1 MPLSPSR
8 SVAVLDDE
16 PGLRTALARLLRLHG
31 FEVVPFASGPELLAE
46 LERRPFDALLL
57 DLHMPEPDGFEVLSA
72 LARRVLRPAVIVI
85 TGHDTPEDAARC
97 LALGARLFL
106 PKPLTEATLLD
117 GLREVLAPTAPLTH

>member
-1 MPLSPSR
+1 MPLAPSR
-8 SVAVLDDE
+8 RVAVLDDE

-31 FEVVPFASGPELLAE
+31 FEVTPFASGQELLAE

-57 DLHMPEPDGFEVLSA
+57 DLHMPELDGFEVLAA
-72 LARRVLRPAVIVI
+72 LARRALRPAVIVI

-106 PKPLTEATLLD
+106 PKPLAEATLLD
-117 GLREVLAPTAPLTH
+117 GLREVLAPAAHLSP